1 MLHVGNLVAFLKR
14 VTRDEGQVAGAR
26 ERERGNMNENENEN
40 EEIKPRRGDIMVAR
54 GVNPG

>member
-1 MLHVGNLVAFLKR
+1 M
-14 VTRDEGQVAGAR
+14 TRDEGQVAGAR